1 MNLNEK
7 LIMLRQENDVTVQ
20 YLAALLSVSEE
31 DIACFE
37 DGSSEM
43 SVKQIKQLA
52 LLYDVTV
59 ESLIDDDSDI
69 VRNKKSVKRK
79 LNGLKL
85 VAKLLYFFVI
95 GLTITY
101 FMAYLSTVLLQ
112 KPSMRLIYGL
122 EGEFIFPVVGLIG
135 VLSLFLFIVLFSSK
149 LATRLSKHTKGCGT
163 EILVLLLL
171 PFILLIAELFAN
183 LQASMLSKNA
193 PSVYTIKFANMLVGS
208 RAMVNGIAPL
218 FIFALMISLVVKIL
232 DKTPYQ
238 PKLIQREHK
247 VWHNFMALIFAF
259 NLGTFSLP
267 FYIAFKK
274 EQVHICKGTKMGT
287 FYTLGF
293 IGSFWTTILSILGI
307 SLLAAIRAKLNF

>member
-52 LLYDVTV
+52 LLYDVTI

-122 EGEFIFPVVGLIG
+122 ECEFIFPVVGLIG
-135 VLSLFLFIVLFSSK
+135 VLSLFLFVVLFSSK

-171 PFILLIAELFAN
+171 PFILLISELFAN
-183 LQASMLSKNA
+183 LQASMLNSKGANA
-193 PSVYTIKFANMLVGS
+193 LKFSGMLTGS

-247 VWHNFMALIFAF
+247 LQFELN
-259 NLGTFSLP
+259 SLHTC
-267 FYIAFKK
+267 FLEY
-274 EQVHICKGTKMGT
+274 
-287 FYTLGF
+287 
-293 IGSFWTTILSILGI
+293 W
-307 SLLAAIRAKLNF
+307 